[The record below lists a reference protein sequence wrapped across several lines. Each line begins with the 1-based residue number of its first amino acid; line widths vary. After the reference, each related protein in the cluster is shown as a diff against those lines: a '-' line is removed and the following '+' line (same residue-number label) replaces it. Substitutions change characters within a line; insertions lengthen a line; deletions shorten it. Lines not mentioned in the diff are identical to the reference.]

1 MNRPALVENFLRPPR
16 GAAEITADA
25 VRVLGLVGVVV
36 AFVGWG
42 VTDAGIVALALPA
55 LVVPRF
61 LAVRASFDIVYG
73 ITVLVAAWSNVLD
86 LYRSLVG
93 WDLLLHLVCTGVLA
107 AMTYIGLARLRV
119 VPAPSAPDFL
129 ARTGVIVTLAIGL
142 AYCVI
147 WEIIEWLGKNY
158 VSDDIFVTYDD
169 TIGDM
174 AIGGV
179 GSLVA
184 GFVVARIR
192 LDRRPAHAG
201 APATPRSS
209 SGAAV
214 TRGR

>member
-1 MNRPALVENFLRPPR
+1 MTRPALVENFLRPPR
-16 GAAEITADA
+16 GAGEVAADA

-36 AFVGWG
+36 ALIGWE

-73 ITVLVAAWSNVLD
+73 ITVIVAAWSNVLD
-86 LYRSLVG
+86 LYRSVPG
-93 WDLLLHLVCTGVLA
+93 WDLVMHLVCTGVLA
-107 AMTYIGLARLRV
+107 AMTYLGLARLRV

-129 ARTGVIVTLAIGL
+129 ARTGIVVTLAIGL
-142 AYCVI
+142 AYCVV
-147 WEIIEWLGKNY
+147 WEIIEWLGKNF
-158 VSDDIFVTYDD
+158 VSDEIYVTYDD

-179 GSLVA
+179 GSLIA
-184 GFVVARIR
+184 GLVVARIR
-192 LDRRPAHAG
+192 LDRRPARS
-201 APATPRSS
+201 APQESREAR
-209 SGAAV
+209 V